1 MVSRAAP
8 ALTKLDFRRDV
19 RLFLS
24 VLVGVLITLILAL
37 VILLGYAAGEIAGA
51 SEESART
58 KTRAAAALIES
69 SQQTSPTLA
78 SYLIFLR
85 SELDIDAIEFVAKD
99 GTHVSSGDG
108 AGLFRVEHR
117 VSRGTVVGYFNF
129 SDVTSTRRTFILTT
143 ILCAAA
149 TIAGV
154 ILLFLY
160 LPRITA
166 PVEALLDEANLI
178 AERHAHQDEA
188 QYLVETFQNTV
199 SALRA
204 RERELERLHAAQK
217 SRADDLERV
226 TSALT
231 RSLTSGFVAIDPDE
245 RIVDANAAAR
255 EILQVAAR
263 DVAGLALDEAFGA
276 TEFTD
281 TLQRAVRQRTTV
293 SRAEITL
300 GEQTIGLTTVPLL
313 GESRGDAQPY
323 LGTIALFTDL
333 TPIRRLEELLRESQN
348 LADLGEI
355 SAGIAHEFRNSLSTI
370 LGYLRLARRGSGVPP
385 GALSSIEKAER
396 EASTLAEAV
405 AALLAFA
412 RPMSIER
419 HPVDLYEVACD
430 VAERV
435 ATDDVPVS
443 CTGESV
449 TIEGDAALLRT
460 AIENLVRNAIDA
472 VREKGSGDVAVTIT
486 RTPTPA
492 IHVRDTGAGI
502 DPADVAKLLLP
513 FQSRK
518 AHGHGLGLPLAK
530 KIAFLHGGT
539 LRLTGAPGEGATA
552 TIEFVSLD
560 AHDVAAGTF
569 RTNFG

>member
-8 ALTKLDFRRDV
+8 ALTKLGFRRDV
-19 RLFLS
+19 RLFLT
-24 VLVGVLITLILAL
+24 VLVGVLIALILTL
-37 VILLGYAAGEIAGA
+37 VILLGWAAGEVAGA
-51 SEESART
+51 AEESART
-58 KTRAAAALIES
+58 STRAAAALIENS
-69 SQQTSPTLA
+69 KQTDATLA

-85 SELDIDAIEFVAKD
+85 SELDIDAIVFVTKE
-99 GTHVSSGDG
+99 GRTISSGDG
-108 AGLFRVEHR
+108 TGMHRVEHR
-117 VSRGTVVGYFNF
+117 ISRGTIVGYYDFT
-129 SDVTSTRRTFILTT
+129 DVRSTRRTFILIT

-154 ILLFLY
+154 VLLFLY

-166 PVEALLDEANLI
+166 PVEALLDEANAV
-178 AERHAHQDEA
+178 AEKSSHQDEA

-204 RERELERLHAAQK
+204 RERELERLHAVQK

-231 RSLTSGFVAIDPDE
+231 RSLTSGFVAIDPSE

-255 EILQVAAR
+255 EILQAGAN
-263 DVAGLALDEAFGA
+263 DVSGLALDEAFGA
-276 TEFTD
+276 TEFTQ
-281 TLQRAVRQRTTV
+281 TLQRAVREHANV
-293 SRAEITL
+293 SRAEIAL

-313 GESRGDAQPY
+313 GESRNGTQPY

-333 TPIRRLEELLRESQN
+333 TPIRRLEGQLRESQT

-355 SAGIAHEFRNSLSTI
+355 SAGIAHEFRNSLSTV
-370 LGYLRLARRGSGVPP
+370 LGYLRLARRGNDVPP
-385 GALSSIEKAER
+385 SARLSIEKAER

-419 HPVDLYEVACD
+419 HPVDLYDVACD
-430 VAERV
+430 VAERASTDAIHV
-435 ATDDVPVS
+435 ACD
-443 CTGESV
+443 GEHV
-449 TIEGDAALLRT
+449 MIEGDAALLRT

-472 VREKGSGDVAVTIT
+472 VREKGTGDVCVTIT
-486 RTPTPA
+486 STPAPA
-492 IHVRDTGAGI
+492 IHVRDTGIGI
-502 DPADVAKLLLP
+502 NPNEVATLLLP

-539 LRLTGAPGEGATA
+539 LRLTGTPNEGATA
-552 TIEFVSLD
+552 TIEFLNVS
-560 AHDVAAGTF
+560 
-569 RTNFG
+569 

>member
-1 MVSRAAP
+1 M
-8 ALTKLDFRRDV
+8 
-19 RLFLS
+19 
-24 VLVGVLITLILAL
+24 LVGVLVALILTL
-37 VILLGYAAGEIAGA
+37 VLLLGWASGEVAGA
-51 SEESART
+51 AEEAART
-58 KTRAAAALIES
+58 STRAAAALIES
-69 SQQTSPTLA
+69 SHQSDATLA

-85 SELDIDAIEFVAKD
+85 SELDIDAILFVTREGKKI
-99 GTHVSSGDG
+99 SSGDG
-108 AGLFRVEHR
+108 GGMHRVEQR
-117 VSRGTVVGYFNF
+117 VASGTVVAYFDDT
-129 SDVTSTRRTFILTT
+129 DVRSTRRTFILTA

-149 TIAGV
+149 TIAGMV
-154 ILLFLY
+154 LLFLY

-166 PVEALLDEANLI
+166 PVEALLDEANLV
-178 AERHAHQDEA
+178 AERSAHQDEA

-204 RERELERLHAAQK
+204 RERELERLHAVQK

-231 RSLTSGFVAIDPDE
+231 RSLTSGFVAIDPEE

-255 EILQVAAR
+255 EILQVGAR
-263 DVAGLALDEAFGA
+263 EVSGLALDDAFGNS
-276 TEFTD
+276 EFTE
-281 TLQRAVRQRTTV
+281 TLQRAVREHATV
-293 SRAEITL
+293 LRAEIAF
-300 GEQTIGLTTVPLL
+300 GERTIGLTTVPLL
-313 GESRGDAQPY
+313 GELRNDAQPY

-333 TPIRRLEELLRESQN
+333 TPIRHLEELLRESQT

-370 LGYLRLARRGSGVPP
+370 LGYLRLAQRGSGVPP
-385 GALSSIEKAER
+385 AALASMEKAER
-396 EASTLAEAV
+396 EATTLAEAV

-430 VAERV
+430 VVERTNSEEV
-435 ATDDVPVS
+435 RVTCA
-443 CTGESV
+443 GEHAI
-449 TIEGDAALLRT
+449 IEGDAALLRT

-472 VREKGSGDVAVTIT
+472 VRENGKGEVAVTIVGA
-486 RTPTPA
+486 PAPA
-492 IHVRDTGAGI
+492 IHVRDSGIGI
-502 DPADVAKLLLP
+502 DPADVATLLLP

-518 AHGHGLGLPLAK
+518 ANGHGLGLPLAK

-552 TIEFVSLD
+552 TIELARPVV
-560 AHDVAAGTF
+560 H
-569 RTNFG
+569 